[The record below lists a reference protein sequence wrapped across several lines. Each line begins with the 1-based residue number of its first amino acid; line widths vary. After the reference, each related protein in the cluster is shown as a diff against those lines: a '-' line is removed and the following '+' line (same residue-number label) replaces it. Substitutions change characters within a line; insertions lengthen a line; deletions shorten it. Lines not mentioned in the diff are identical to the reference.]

1 MELLCDVSRGGV
13 RPLVSLVD
21 WPALFAFY
29 GLAHACTRATKRLMA
44 ARVIWGGLNSDVAAW
59 VKNCQQCERAK
70 ASRQHTAAVQP
81 IAIPARRFTHIHV
94 DIVGPLPAATC
105 GSNYLFTVVDRSS
118 CWLEA
123 LPMPDITAT
132 SCADALI
139 AGWISRYGVPAQ
151 LTSDRGTQFSSAI
164 WDALCQQLGIQH
176 QPTTAF
182 HPQANGMV
190 ERCHRRLKDALR
202 ACLAGPDWPLH
213 LPWVLM
219 GLRAAPTEDTGVSA
233 AEVVFGA
240 PLVLP
245 GQILDTG
252 EPPPADFITKLRQS
266 GPPPPSR
273 PLSYAQMAAKPP
285 AALLSAAFVYIW
297 KGGTVPPLS
306 PLYSGP
312 YRVLASGP
320 KVFRLQVGE
329 REETPP
335 ADFIAKL
342 RQSGPPPP
350 SRPLSYVQMAAK
362 PQAALLSA
370 TFVYIRKGGTVPPL
384 SPLYS
389 GPYRVL
395 ASGWK
400 VFRLQVGEREET
412 VSIDRLQ
419 PHRGAAPVQPAQP
432 PSRGRPRAG

>member
-1 MELLCDVSRGGV
+1 V
-13 RPLVSLVD
+13 
-21 WPALFAFY
+21 FAAFH
-29 GLAHACTRATKRLMA
+29 GLAHAGTRATKRLIA
-44 ARVIWGGLNSDVAAW
+44 ARVMWRGLNSDVAAW

-70 ASRQHTAAVQP
+70 AATQHTAAVQP

-105 GSNYLFTVVDRSS
+105 GSRYLFTVVDRSS
-118 CWLEA
+118 RWLEA
-123 LPMPDITAT
+123 LPMADMAAS

-151 LTSDRGTQFSSAI
+151 LTSDRGTQFTSAI

-202 ACLAGPDWPLH
+202 ARLAGPDWPLH

-245 GQILDTG
+245 GQILDTA
-252 EPPPADFITKLRQS
+252 EPPPADFIAKLRQS

-285 AALLSAAFVYIW
+285 AALLSAAFVYVR
-297 KGGTVPPLS
+297 KGGTIPPLS

-320 KVFRLQVGE
+320 K
-329 REETPP
+329 
-335 ADFIAKL
+335 I
-342 RQSGPPPP
+342 
-350 SRPLSYVQMAAK
+350 
-362 PQAALLSA
+362 
-370 TFVYIRKGGTVPPL
+370 
-384 SPLYS
+384 
-389 GPYRVL
+389 
-395 ASGWK
+395 
-400 VFRLQVGEREET
+400 FRLQVGEREET
-412 VSIDRLQ
+412 VSIDRLK

>member
-1 MELLCDVSRGGV
+1 VARPQQRRNRMGQELPEV
-13 RPLVSLVD
+13 
-21 WPALFAFY
+21 
-29 GLAHACTRATKRLMA
+29 
-44 ARVIWGGLNSDVAAW
+44 
-59 VKNCQQCERAK
+59 CERAK

-105 GSNYLFTVVDRSS
+105 GSRYLFTVVDRSS
-118 CWLEA
+118 RWLEA
-123 LPMPDITAT
+123 LPMSDMATT

-151 LTSDRGTQFSSAI
+151 LTSDRGTQFTSAI

-190 ERCHRRLKDALR
+190 ERCHLRLKDALR
-202 ACLAGPDWPLH
+202 ARLAGPDWPLH

-233 AEVVFGA
+233 AEVVFGE

-252 EPPPADFITKLRQS
+252 EP
-266 GPPPPSR
+266 
-273 PLSYAQMAAKPP
+273 
-285 AALLSAAFVYIW
+285 
-297 KGGTVPPLS
+297 
-306 PLYSGP
+306 
-312 YRVLASGP
+312 
-320 KVFRLQVGE
+320 
-329 REETPP
+329 PP

-350 SRPLSYVQMAAK
+350 SRPLSYTQMAAK
-362 PQAALLSA
+362 PAAALLSA
-370 TFVYIRKGGTVPPL
+370 AFFYVRKGGTVPPL

-389 GPYRVL
+389 GRTGFSPPARKYSGYRL
-395 ASGWK
+395 ASGRRPCPSTASSRTGGPPPSSQRS
-400 VFRLQVGEREET
+400 RLQEAGRELADFSSHPLPQGL
-412 VSIDRLQ
+412 VLA
-419 PHRGAAPVQPAQP
+419 RGPVVEQTCELIIWKIPQNVWVENLRNMLYQLFHQSCFSAPA
-432 PSRGRPRAG
+432 